1 VGDRQKTSST
11 VEKAFS
17 ILELVSQKEAGG
29 TSLAE
34 VSKYLH
40 VSKSTAHRYLTTLE
54 ELDVLRRDDSDE
66 FNLGPK
72 LIELSGAFLSRQDL
86 RNESQASLEQ
96 LAAQTE
102 ETVHLAIPSGDEV
115 VYIAKV
121 DSPHSVRM
129 ASHIGALNP
138 MHCTALGKAI
148 LAHFPPDRVNEIM
161 ARGLPRRTS
170 HTLTTPERL
179 RDELERV
186 RTQGIATDD
195 QENELGVRCAGA
207 PIFDYAGKVVGAISV
222 SGPAVRITKERVIE
236 MGPLVK
242 QAAREI
248 SRRMGHQPRLPGK
261 RAPASIASGGSRRS
275 EEAT

>member
-1 VGDRQKTSST
+1 MSARHKTSTT

-17 ILELVSQKEAGG
+17 ILDLVCEKESGG

-34 VSKYLH
+34 VSNHLH

-54 ELDVLRRDDSDE
+54 ELDVVRRDDNDGFS
-66 FNLGPK
+66 LGPK
-72 LIELSGAFLSRQDL
+72 LIELTGAFLSNHDL
-86 RNESQASLEQ
+86 RNESQAFLEM

-102 ETVHLAIPSGDEV
+102 ETIHLAIPSGDEV

-148 LAHFPPDRVNEIM
+148 LAHYPPDRVEEII
-161 ARGLPRRTS
+161 AEGLPRRTS

-186 RTQGIATDD
+186 RIQGLATDD
-195 QENELGVRCAGA
+195 QENELGVRCTGA
-207 PIFDYAGKVVGAISV
+207 PIFDYTGKVIGAISV
-222 SGPAVRITKERVIE
+222 SGPAGRITKERSIE

-242 QAAREI
+242 DAALGI
-248 SRRMGHQPRLPGK
+248 SRRMGYQP
-261 RAPASIASGGSRRS
+261 
-275 EEAT
+275 

>member
-1 VGDRQKTSST
+1 LSARHKTSTT
-11 VEKAFS
+11 VAKAFS
-17 ILELVSQKEAGG
+17 ILDLVCEKDAGG

-34 VSKYLH
+34 VSNHLH

-54 ELDVLRRDDSDE
+54 ELDVVRRDDNDGFS
-66 FNLGPK
+66 LGPK
-72 LIELSGAFLSRQDL
+72 LIELTGAFLSNHDL
-86 RNESQASLEQ
+86 RNEGQSFLEK

-121 DSPHSVRM
+121 DSSHSVRM

-148 LAHFPPDRVNEIM
+148 LAHYPPDRVQEII
-161 ARGLPRRTS
+161 AKGLPRRTS
-170 HTLTTPERL
+170 HTITTPARL

-186 RTQGIATDD
+186 RMQGLATDD
-195 QENELGVRCAGA
+195 QENELGVRCTGA
-207 PIFDYAGKVVGAISV
+207 PVFDYTGKVIGAISV
-222 SGPAVRITKERVIE
+222 SGPAGRITKERSIE

-242 QAAREI
+242 EAALEI
-248 SRRMGHQPRLPGK
+248 SRRMGYQP
-261 RAPASIASGGSRRS
+261 
-275 EEAT
+275 

>member
-1 VGDRQKTSST
+1 LSTRHKTSTT

-17 ILELVSQKEAGG
+17 ILDLVCEKEVGG

-34 VSKYLH
+34 VSNHLH

-54 ELDVLRRDDSDE
+54 ELDVVRRDDNDGFS
-66 FNLGPK
+66 LGPK
-72 LIELSGAFLSRQDL
+72 LIELTGAFLSNHDL
-86 RNESQASLEQ
+86 RNESQSFLER

-102 ETVHLAIPSGDEV
+102 ETIHLAIPSGDEV

-148 LAHFPPDRVNEIM
+148 LAHYPPDRVDKII
-161 ARGLPRRTS
+161 AKGLPRRTS

-186 RTQGIATDD
+186 RIQGLATDD
-195 QENELGVRCAGA
+195 QENELGVRCTGA
-207 PIFDYAGKVVGAISV
+207 PIFDYTGKVIGAISV
-222 SGPAVRITKERVIE
+222 SGPAGRITKERSIE

-242 QAAREI
+242 DAALEI
-248 SRRMGHQPRLPGK
+248 SRRMGYQP
-261 RAPASIASGGSRRS
+261 
-275 EEAT
+275 